1 MSDDMLTT
9 KPRSVKSKKTAGSP
23 DRLPKMLSYL
33 RSFQTSD
40 GVLYGC
46 ADIHGADP
54 TPILP
59 TWRRARGANAP
70 DGAILTPQEVFE
82 TSKKKD
88 EQNRAFA
95 PNIIYWYQ
103 YACLPPDKSVLEMRW
118 RLSVCA
124 GSLSPAMSEESQDSL
139 VLGPD
144 GRLLSAPKAI
154 EALVRDLP
162 AADRLDLAAR
172 YLWRIADGSV
182 LWRNRAY
189 GHSRTV
195 LRPDGMESSFVFDC
209 AEPVRDRFPGIDV
222 LAQWCEQGEDG
233 VRRMIEILADALFKS
248 ESTFSMGISTRIAL
262 SSIHEIWPSQ
272 LIELIPHPSD
282 PPGQKGRA
290 YHIVD
295 VSFHGAP
302 ARSAA
307 LTYQKIANRIR
318 RIDEWHGDADRGAI
332 CVEHYGYEMS
342 EGVAVRQ
349 GGRDIYS
356 ILRKYLDG
364 QSLAREER
372 LYLTAMLIRGGTFS
386 RTKGGEE
393 QGKSE
398 SDATASDSQE
408 QDE

>member
-1 MSDDMLTT
+1 MSDKTPTT
-9 KPRSVKSKKTAGSP
+9 KTRGGKPNKASGSP

-33 RSFQTSD
+33 RSFQVSD
-40 GVLYGC
+40 GILYGC
-46 ADIHGADP
+46 TDIHGADP

-70 DGAILTPQEVFE
+70 DGAILTPQDTFE
-82 TSKKKD
+82 TAKKKD

-95 PNIIYWYQ
+95 PNIIYWYH

-118 RLSVCA
+118 HLSVCA
-124 GSLSPAMSEESQDSL
+124 GSLSPAMSEESQESL
-139 VLGPD
+139 IAGPD
-144 GRLLSAPKAI
+144 GRRLSAPKAL
-154 EALVRDLP
+154 EALIRDLP

-189 GHSRTV
+189 GPSRTV
-195 LRPDGMESSFVFDC
+195 LHPDGIGSSFVFDV
-209 AEPVRDRFPGIDV
+209 AEPVRDRFPGIGA

-233 VRRMIEILADALFKS
+233 VKQLIEILANALFKS
-248 ESTFSMGISTRIAL
+248 ESAVSIGVSTKIAL
-262 SSIHEIWPSQ
+262 SGAHEIWPSQ
-272 LIELIPHPSD
+272 LIEHIPHPSD
-282 PPGQKGRA
+282 PSGQKSRA

-295 VSFHGAP
+295 VSFHGAS

-318 RIDEWHGDADRGAI
+318 RIDEWHDNPDRGAI

-342 EGVAVRQ
+342 EGVVIRQ
-349 GGRDIYS
+349 DGRDIYS
-356 ILRKYLDG
+356 ILRRYLDG

-372 LYLTAMLIRGGTFS
+372 LYLVAMLIRGGAFS

-393 QGKSE
+393 QGKSDP
-398 SDATASDSQE
+398 STATPDSQE
-408 QDE
+408 